1 MESEISILKKS
12 ELAELRLRRLF
23 EQYGYQKYR
32 MNQFEEYAFYIENKN
47 FLGSDSFI
55 TFNDKDGKL
64 MALKPDVTL
73 SMVKNTAADMVGS
86 KKLYYS
92 ENIFRF
98 IKNAGEYRELK
109 RRITTFEYESVLK
122 RATELGYEG
131 YMLDISSASSNFTPD
146 FTKGEIYEIKN
157 S

>member
-73 SMVKNTAADMVGS
+73 SMEKNTAALILLSAFATWEFKVCTNSCGS
-86 KKLYYS
+86 L
-92 ENIFRF
+92 ILQR
-98 IKNAGEYRELK
+98 
-109 RRITTFEYESVLK
+109 T
-122 RATELGYEG
+122 
-131 YMLDISSASSNFTPD
+131 
-146 FTKGEIYEIKN
+146 
-157 S
+157 